1 MRPRKKNTVVTS
13 EQSSRMDGTQNTKES
28 EDFAIFRPY
37 ARRNRSRINRDGL
50 QSSPKGIVKGRGGHG
65 LSLPAHVASKD
76 VKALTSEAN
85 NKHGKNIPC
94 ANTTKLATSNG
105 DLPSKMVAS
114 DNQLNMELDG
124 GDQATEE
131 TTNQSKTDVSES
143 NVDVTVSKSLIDDLH
158 KDHAQVEADKSAFNW
173 VPMEPGLVAGK
184 EQIVSTGFDVP
195 LVKGATQ
202 AENETSYK
210 YNQLNGFGDA
220 KRDGENMPN
229 ELQNNSVAVGTK
241 GLDSV
246 SFSTQNCSSLYV
258 NKDTDMCTNPE
269 NVDSNDKLMGQTSEK
284 EESLNLAVGEMAKEN
299 NEIKAVDNG
308 AVVLDTC
315 RSVNQNHILNDSI
328 VKVEEEI
335 RYELQNEAQ
344 QSSHNLSVAERK
356 VSAVPS
362 DNSKSY
368 KDNFSTSLP
377 QGTMDNTLYEI
388 PDTQYSLDNHV
399 KVVDKAQE
407 DSIMEEARIIEAKR
421 KRIAD
426 LSVGSLSMENRQ
438 KSHWNF
444 VLEEMAWLAN
454 DFAQERL
461 WKMTAAA
468 QICRRVAFTSQLKF
482 EGKTHYWKL
491 RKVALIVANAVMDF
505 WHSAELQRL
514 MDFLRTTIQNLIW
527 ISDPGIMDSS
537 WDEHLTEESLFYAVP
552 SGATETYRRSIESYL
567 VQTESYG
574 PYNFKS
580 GFGYGDFVYDKDEG
594 ETSTYLL
601 PGAFEGGKSSK
612 LNQKRGTNSLK
623 FMKSYPARSYNV
635 GAGLPYGNCA
645 QQSTLI
651 AAAGGFQAPTKA
663 DASSGDT
670 NSCRDDQSTLNG
682 GFQIQKSMEIESTGE
697 FERQLPYNCAEE
709 STKPKKK
716 KKTTN
721 LGSAYDEGWQLE
733 STHNELEIC
742 YLHHAKFLILSSCK

>member
-444 VLEEMAWLAN
+444 VLEEMACRAAEVLLKRKDAN
-454 DFAQERL
+454 LGPKNCGYDS
-461 WKMTAAA
+461 
-468 QICRRVAFTSQLKF
+468 VGSQADGFLKNNNS
-482 EGKTHYWKL
+482 ELDMGTNKEQQHPGNDHELVIRSYAL
-491 RKVALIVANAVMDF
+491 R
-505 WHSAELQRL
+505 
-514 MDFLRTTIQNLIW
+514 FLKYNSSSVPSRQVDAPATLDR

-552 SGATETYRRSIESYL
+552 SENCVQEEVETSVYDAGA
-567 VQTESYG
+567 
-574 PYNFKS
+574 

>member
-552 SGATETYRRSIESYL
+552 SENCVQEEVETSVYDAGA
-567 VQTESYG
+567 
-574 PYNFKS
+574 